1 MLKIK
6 DKFINIIENLPYD
19 IDKELLK
26 KDVKEILEDVVKRYV
41 ETYGIEDLSEKD
53 KECIK
58 EILKVS
64 EEE

>member
-6 DKFINIIENLPYD
+6 DKFINTIENLPYD
-19 IDKELLK
+19 IDKEILK

-53 KECIK
+53 KKCIK